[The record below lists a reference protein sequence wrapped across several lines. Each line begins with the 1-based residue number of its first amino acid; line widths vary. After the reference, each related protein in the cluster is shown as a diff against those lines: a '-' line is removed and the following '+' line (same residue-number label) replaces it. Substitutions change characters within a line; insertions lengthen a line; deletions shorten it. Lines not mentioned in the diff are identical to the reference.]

1 MNRWTRP
8 GHVTLDPPSVS
19 PLPEVHG
26 EEAFAKYVV
35 PEVES
40 LYRVALSLT
49 HHHADAE
56 DLVQDTLVRA
66 YRSIDRFD
74 GRHPRA
80 WLYTILRNTNINRQ
94 RRRRPELLHDPDTT
108 LARVAA
114 TESAGGNVEDGV
126 MDRTFDSVVDASLQD
141 LSPKYR
147 QVVELVDI
155 DGLTYEEAADTLGV
169 PVGTVMSRLHRA
181 RRRMREQLAE
191 AGIAPRRTR

>member
-1 MNRWTRP
+1 MAP
-8 GHVTLDPPSVS
+8 PPDLDP
-19 PLPEVHG
+19 EQ
-26 EEAFAKYVV
+26 AFTRYVV
-35 PEVES
+35 PEVDT

-49 HHHADAE
+49 RNHADAK

-80 WLYTILRNTNINRQ
+80 WLFTIVRNTHINRQ
-94 RRRRPELLHDPDTT
+94 RRRRPELLHDPDAT
-108 LARVAA
+108 LARLES
-114 TESAGGNVEDGV
+114 TESGAGNAEDRV
-126 MDRTFDSVVDASLQD
+126 MDRTFDAAVESSLRD

-155 DGLTYEEAADTLGV
+155 DGLTYEEAAGVLGV

-181 RRRMREQLAE
+181 RRRMRNQLAE
-191 AGIAPRRTR
+191 AGIAPRRSR